1 MAIFA
6 RRRLQT
12 MLDELAPLMDREQ
25 SRGLVRRMESK
36 RIEQALPAEMELGL
50 TWAIAKLGPVEIE
63 PEWYSPSYSAKRLP
77 DLFSDYLIPGQETI
91 IEITALSDAVLP
103 ADEGMRNACGKLSEE
118 VGKLRRGAG
127 RHLSYYFYEE
137 TVRIG
142 WDSIRRVC
150 VPPKLVVSDTI
161 RTQLF
166 HWIKGQ
172 DRKDGDKLQLVDGM
186 LKVVLTWHDRVQ
198 SRYNFSTSMP
208 PEIRH
213 ISDNYI
219 FNKLGEKAKQ
229 LRNVHFKGIRCVILA
244 DVGSTAL
251 RRFDN
256 SDYTNRVYNGS
267 QIADHFLSSR
277 EDAGI
282 DVIAIITPN
291 RRNWGLAG
299 YRDTIEWKIGLFCR
313 PCANID
319 PTGFE
324 RLAETLPPPRREGY
338 QSRQLHEQSVFVPTA
353 KGRYLSTN
361 VSWRKGDKSEIK
373 FSARAFLDLLAGRI
387 TPEQAKRVFDSSAG
401 TVVKAHLDR
410 GETIADLRLEPSG
423 PDDDDDHIV
432 ITFSDDPAARELKA
446 SE

>member
-36 RIEQALPAEMELGL
+36 KIEQALPAEMELGL
-50 TWAIAKLGPVEIE
+50 TWAIAELGPVEIE
-63 PEWYSPSYSAKRLP
+63 PEWYSEKRLP
-77 DLFSDYLIPGQETI
+77 DLFSDDLIPGHETI

-103 ADEGMRNACGKLSEE
+103 ADEGMRNASGKLSEE
-118 VGKLRRGAG
+118 AGKLRRGAG

-142 WDSIRRVC
+142 RNSIRRVC
-150 VPPKLVVSDTI
+150 VPPKLDVSDAI
-161 RTQLF
+161 RTRLC

-186 LKVVLTWHDRVQ
+186 LKVVLTWHDRAQ

-213 ISDNYI
+213 ISENYI
-219 FNKLGEKAKQ
+219 FSALEAKAKQ
-229 LRNVHFKGIRCVILA
+229 LRNPHFKGIRCVILA

-256 SDYTNRVYNGS
+256 FDYTNRVYNGS
-267 QIADHFLSSR
+267 QIANHFLCSKA
-277 EDAGI
+277 DPGI
-282 DVIAIITPN
+282 DVIAIVTPN
-291 RRNWGLAG
+291 RRSGDLAG
-299 YRDTIEWKIGLFCR
+299 YRDTIEWKIGLCHG
-313 PCANID
+313 PSINID

-324 RLAETLPPPRREGY
+324 RLAETLPQPQLEGY
-338 QSRQLHEQSVFVPTA
+338 QSRQLHEQSVFAPTA

-361 VSWRKGDKSEIK
+361 ISWRKGEKSEIK

-387 TPEQAKRVFDSSAG
+387 TPEQAKRTFASSASA
-401 TVVKAHLDR
+401 VVKAHLDR
-410 GETIADLRLEPSG
+410 GETIADLRLEPG
-423 PDDDDDHIV
+423 GADYDDDHIV
-432 ITFSDDPAARELKA
+432 ITFSDDPGARQLKA

>member
-12 MLDELAPLMDREQ
+12 MLDELAPLMDGEQ
-25 SRGLVRRMESK
+25 SRDSVQRMESK
-36 RIEQALPAEMELGL
+36 KIEQALPAEMELGL
-50 TWAIAKLGPVEIE
+50 TWAIAKLGPIEIE
-63 PEWYSPSYSAKRLP
+63 PEWYSEKRLP
-77 DLFSDYLIPGQETI
+77 DLFSDDLIPGHETI

-103 ADEGMRNACGKLSEE
+103 ADEGMRNASSKLSEE
-118 VGKLRRGAG
+118 ASKLRRRAG
-127 RHLSYYFYEE
+127 RYLSYYFYEE

-142 WDSIRRVC
+142 RDSIRRVC
-150 VPPKLVVSDTI
+150 APPKLVISDTI
-161 RTQLF
+161 RAQLC

-172 DRKDGDKLQLVDGM
+172 DRKDGDKLHIVDGM
-186 LKVVLTWHDRVQ
+186 LKVVLTWHSRAQ
-198 SRYNFSTSMP
+198 SRYNFTTSMP

-219 FNKLGEKAKQ
+219 FSALEAKAKQ
-229 LRNVHFKGIRCVILA
+229 LRNAHFQGIRCVILV

-251 RRFDN
+251 RRFDD
-256 SDYTNRVYNGS
+256 SDSTSRVYNGGK
-267 QIADHFLSSR
+267 IADHFIRSKA
-277 EDAGI
+277 DPGI
-282 DVIAIITPN
+282 DVIAIVTPN
-291 RRNWGLAG
+291 RKNWGLSG
-299 YRDTIEWKIGLFCR
+299 YRDTIEWKVGLYSR
-313 PCANID
+313 PGVNID

-324 RLAETLPPPRREGY
+324 RLAETLPPPQREGY
-338 QSRQLHEQSVFVPTA
+338 QSRQLHEQSFFAPTA

-387 TPEQAKRVFDSSAG
+387 TPEQAKRVFGSSAG

-410 GETIADLRLEPSG
+410 GETIADLRLEPG
-423 PDDDDDHIV
+423 GLDHDDDHIV